1 MQHIEEFIMHPT
13 IKDAQINLRLPAKL
27 KSQIDAYARQTGRSK
42 SFVAVEA
49 LSEYLAWRMPQ
60 IEDLT
65 LAIKAADQGDFAT
78 EEEVNAAFAA
88 RINSAGL

>member
-1 MQHIEEFIMHPT
+1 MRHIAELVMNPT
-13 IKDAQINLRLPAKL
+13 IKDAQINVRLPAKL

-49 LSEYLAWRMPQ
+49 LSEYLAWRIPQ

-65 LAIKAADQGDFAT
+65 LALKAADQGDFAT
-78 EEEVNAAFAA
+78 EEEVNAAFAKH
-88 RINSAGL
+88 GV